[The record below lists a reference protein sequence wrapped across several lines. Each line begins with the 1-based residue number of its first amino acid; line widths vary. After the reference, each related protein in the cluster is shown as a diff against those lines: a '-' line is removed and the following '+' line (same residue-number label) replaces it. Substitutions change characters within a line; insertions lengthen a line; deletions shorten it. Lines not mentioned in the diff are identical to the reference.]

1 MFYGEILRNI
11 NKPMFSS
18 EISYI
23 RKEVIIYEINVQRS
37 SPDGGVKLQANGRR
51 KIQLLHKEG

>member
-1 MFYGEILRNI
+1 MFYGEILRDI

-23 RKEVIIYEINVQRS
+23 ERRVIIYEIDVQRS
-37 SPDGGVKLQANGRR
+37 DLDEVCRTPS
-51 KIQLLHKEG
+51 